1 MLLDQRTAGDG
12 NGFAVGKDAGN
23 DRQRLFILR
32 KTVNGYKHGAIEDE
46 KISVCR
52 REPVSV
58 VGIAGLGP
66 GKGIQFISMSVE
78 GAQSGKL
85 VREGVKFGIM
95 LVRWVVAGLI
105 EDRLIRG
112 ESSEGIDVAVR
123 VIAREITVLQPHDTF
138 CAKVLK
144 QLLFNLSAA
153 EVGIAVGF

>member
-1 MLLDQRTAGDG
+1 M
-12 NGFAVGKDAGN
+12 
-23 DRQRLFILR
+23 R
-32 KTVNGYKHGAIEDE
+32 KLAYVAERG
-46 KISVCR
+46 
-52 REPVSV
+52 VSV

-85 VREGVKFGIM
+85 VREETWFGIM

-144 QLLFNLSAA
+144 QLVVQSQR
-153 EVGIAVGF
+153 G